1 MEMTDEFKVTSE
13 KIVGKTIEEIAI
25 TEKAV
30 VIKMEDNTFLDIYL
44 DPSGH
49 RLKTSTNKLNG

>member
-1 MEMTDEFKVTSE
+1 MADEFKVKTE
-13 KIVGKTIEEIAI
+13 QIIGKTIEEIAI

-49 RLKTSTNKLNG
+49 RLKTSTNKLNE